1 MMPEDLRRLH
11 LRFASRAVHAGERP
25 APREVIPTATP
36 IYSTSTF
43 LYRDIDRMD
52 AALGG
57 AEGVFVY
64 GRYGNPTTEALEI
77 AIAALEEQEA
87 AIAFGSGMAAL
98 HATVLSCV
106 ETGDRIVA
114 SRDLYGQTI
123 TLLRAVF
130 GSLGVETAF
139 VDIRDL
145 DQVEKELQRGRVRLV
160 LCETISNPLLRVTD
174 LPALAE
180 LAHRYGAR
188 LAVDNTFATPYLVRP
203 GAFGADYVI
212 HSATKYL
219 SGHGDVTAGVV
230 ATTADRRW
238 ELNEINKTVG
248 GMLGPFE
255 AYLVLRGLKT
265 LPLRMRR
272 QCENA
277 IRVAN
282 WLAEHPAI
290 ERVYFPGLPTHP
302 SHETAVRLFPPGE
315 FGAMVAFEIRGG
327 TRDRIFRFLQ
337 SLQLAIPAT
346 TLGDVYSEVLY
357 PVMASHRGLSPEE
370 RQAMGIGEGLV
381 RLSVGIEDPEDI
393 IADLEHALAQIT

>member
-1 MMPEDLRRLH
+1 MPEDLRRLH
-11 LRFASRAVHAGERP
+11 LRFASRAAHAGERP
-25 APREVIPTATP
+25 APREVIPTTTP
-36 IYSTSTF
+36 IYATATF
-43 LYRDIDRMD
+43 LYRDIRLMD

-64 GRYGNPTTEALEI
+64 GRYGNPTTEALET

-87 AIAFGSGMAAL
+87 AIAFSSGMAAL
-98 HATVLSCV
+98 HATILSCA
-106 ETGDRIVA
+106 EAGDRLLA

-123 TLLRAVF
+123 TLLRTVF
-130 GSLGVETAF
+130 GPLGIETTF
-139 VDIRDL
+139 VDILDL
-145 DQVEKELQRGRVRLV
+145 DHVETELRRGRVRLI

-174 LPALAE
+174 LPSLAE

-203 GAFGADYVI
+203 GTFGADYVI

-219 SGHGDVTAGVV
+219 SGHGDVTAGAV
-230 ATTADRRW
+230 ATTAERRW

-248 GMLGPFE
+248 SVLGPFE
-255 AYLVLRGLKT
+255 AFLVLRGLKT
-265 LPLRMRR
+265 LPLRMRQ

-277 IRVAN
+277 IRVAH
-282 WLAEHPAI
+282 WLVNHPAI

-315 FGAMVAFEIRGG
+315 YGAMVAFDIRGA
-327 TRDRIFRFLQ
+327 TQERIFSFLQ
-337 SLQLAIPAT
+337 SLQLILPAT

-357 PVMASHRGLSPEE
+357 PVMASHRGLSPAE
-370 RQAMGIGEGLV
+370 RQALGIGEGLV

>member
-1 MMPEDLRRLH
+1 
-11 LRFASRAVHAGERP
+11 
-25 APREVIPTATP
+25 
-36 IYSTSTF
+36 IYAASTF
-43 LYRDIDRMD
+43 LYRDIERMD
-52 AALGG
+52 AALAG

-64 GRYGNPTTEALEI
+64 GRYGNPTTEALET

-87 AIAFGSGMAAL
+87 ALAFGSGMAAL
-98 HATVLSCV
+98 HATILSCV

-123 TLLRAVF
+123 SLLRAIF
-130 GSLGVETAF
+130 SPLGIETTF
-139 VDIRDL
+139 VDVLDL
-145 DQVEKELQRGRVRLV
+145 DQVEAALRRGRVRLV

-174 LPALAE
+174 LPALTE

-188 LAVDNTFATPYLVRP
+188 VAVDNTFATPYLVRP
-203 GAFGADYVI
+203 GTFGADYVI

-219 SGHGDVTAGVV
+219 GGHGDVTAGLV
-230 ATTADRRW
+230 ATAAERRW

-248 GMLGPFE
+248 SILGPFE

-265 LPLRMRR
+265 LPLRMRA

-282 WLAEHPAI
+282 WLVTHPAI

-302 SHETAVRLFPPGE
+302 SHDTAVRLFPPGE
-315 FGAMVAFEIRGG
+315 FGAMVAFDIRGA
-327 TRDRIFRFLQ
+327 TRDRIFTFLQ
-337 SLQLAIPAT
+337 SLELIIPAT

-381 RLSVGIEDPEDI
+381 RLSVGIEDAEDI
-393 IADLEHALAQIT
+393 IADLERALAQIAEA